1 MADYGK
7 WKDLPP
13 GTMTTSD
20 FKDSDGDG
28 VDDRKQDGPGQ
39 PAYNPNNSGQN
50 KDAMDYT
57 QGQAEGQQQNQNQQ
71 QMNQMRQGLINMPT
85 IMGQFYD
92 YKPGK
97 TDDEGRMLK
106 NTYAMDQM
114 TKFNDMNQAMIM
126 APFQAGISKDMMNHQ
141 FHLEQL
147 GASNARKEEFGYGA
161 RGMML
166 AGELQNEFA
175 NAQYGRDIG
184 TMAAAGEQTR
194 KNYKQQGVENRLQT
208 ITEGEQ
214 QRLGIAATG
223 DQNRQYRRV
232 DGDETRMTRIVEG
245 EQYRLGVRATAD
257 ENRKTYDFND
267 TIDARKEARQASR
280 ARGQARAF

>member
-1 MADYGK
+1 MAEYGK

-13 GTMTTSD
+13 GTTTTSD

-28 VDDRKQDGPGQ
+28 VDDRKQDGPGM
-39 PAYNPNNSGQN
+39 PAYNSQNSGQN
-50 KDAMDYT
+50 KDATYQQRTDNQYN
-57 QGQAEGQQQNQNQQ
+57 QQDQQQNQTQGQ
-71 QMNQMRQGLINMPT
+71 TQVSQEEAMRQGQTRVND
-85 IMGQFYD
+85 IMGQFYNYMPKSD
-92 YKPGK
+92 
-97 TDDEGRMLK
+97 DDEGRMMK
-106 NTYAMDQM
+106 NTYAMDTM

-126 APFQAGISKDMMNHQ
+126 APFQAGISKDMMNQQ

-147 GASNARKEEFGYGA
+147 GASNARKEEFSYGA

-166 AGELQNEFA
+166 AGQLQNEFA

-194 KNYKQQGVENRLQT
+194 KNYRSQGVENRLGT
-208 ITEGEQ
+208 IT
-214 QRLGIAATG
+214 
-223 DQNRQYRRV
+223 
-232 DGDETRMTRIVEG
+232 EG
-245 EQYRLGVRATAD
+245 EQYRLGLAAMGD
-257 ENRKTYDFND
+257 QERKSYDFKD

>member
-1 MADYGK
+1 
-7 WKDLPP
+7 
-13 GTMTTSD
+13 
-20 FKDSDGDG
+20 
-28 VDDRKQDGPGQ
+28 
-39 PAYNPNNSGQN
+39 
-50 KDAMDYT
+50 
-57 QGQAEGQQQNQNQQ
+57 
-71 QMNQMRQGLINMPT
+71 MRQGLINMPT

-92 YKPGK
+92 YKPSK
-97 TDDEGRMLK
+97 TDDVGRMMK

-194 KNYKQQGVENRLQT
+194 KNYRAQGVENRLQT
-208 ITEGEQ
+208 IT
-214 QRLGIAATG
+214 
-223 DQNRQYRRV
+223 DW
-232 DGDETRMTRIVEG
+232 
-245 EQYRLGVRATAD
+245 
-257 ENRKTYDFND
+257 
-267 TIDARKEARQASR
+267 
-280 ARGQARAF
+280 